1 MSFKFGYLGG
11 SNIGESYNRLL
22 STSDLKDLDKE
33 VEYLV
38 LINKPTYPYKP
49 EFCFLRFEEE
59 FEVYVDD
66 GEDGFYSSKATWVI
80 VPKEADYF
88 EATDLESKFLILN
101 KDDWEF

>member
-33 VEYLV
+33 EEYLILFNNPYYFHRTELGFLKFDMDFEYYNDEV
-38 LINKPTYPYKP
+38 EEYQNKPTWIIDSPD
-49 EFCFLRFEEE
+49 R
-59 FEVYVDD
+59 DD
-66 GEDGFYSSKATWVI
+66 
-80 VPKEADYF
+80 F

-101 KDDWEF
+101 KDDWKF